1 MGISDNVN
9 TGNNEQ
15 RSIKRK
21 LCKMKKPCVYIIS
34 NKYHTTLY
42 IGVTSDITQRMMQHI
57 NHSFGGFSARYNL
70 TQLLHFEEYGSMM
83 AAIVREKQL
92 KSWSRK
98 RKNELISTNN
108 PEWKNLFAEL

>member
-1 MGISDNVN
+1 MI
-9 TGNNEQ
+9 
-15 RSIKRK
+15 
-21 LCKMKKPCVYIIS
+21 
-34 NKYHTTLY
+34 
-42 IGVTSDITQRMMQHI
+42 
-57 NHSFGGFSARYNL
+57 
-70 TQLLHFEEYGSMM
+70 